1 LSSPSDDGGLLEFFE
16 FNPNRR
22 RNSLF
27 SALSTAFSATSR
39 ALSASRS
46 LTRTDKSSRRAVS
59 PTTTAASSS

>member
-27 SALSTAFSATSR
+27 SATSL
-39 ALSASRS
+39 ALSASRA
-46 LTRTDKSSRRAVS
+46 LLGYPVRRRQ
-59 PTTTAASSS
+59 